1 MKIQVEFIGLPTV
14 SKLIGSKTI
23 SVDFAD
29 KTIDELIKHITKRY
43 GKKVRDFLLDE
54 TGNLDLTFQVLLNG
68 SEWISSKD
76 INRPLNE
83 GDNVRIIML
92 AGGG

>member
-1 MKIQVEFIGLPTV
+1 MKIMVEFSGLPTV
-14 SKLIGSKTI
+14 SKLIGSKSI
-23 SVDFAD
+23 SVDFTD
-29 KTIDELIKHITKRY
+29 KTVGELIKHITKRY

-68 SEWISSKD
+68 SEWISRKD
-76 INRPLNE
+76 MNRKLND

>member
-29 KTIDELIKHITKRY
+29 KTVDELIKHITKRY

-54 TGNLDLTFQVLLNG
+54 TGNLDMTFQVLLNG
-68 SEWISSKD
+68 SEWISRKD
-76 INRPLNE
+76 INRPLIE